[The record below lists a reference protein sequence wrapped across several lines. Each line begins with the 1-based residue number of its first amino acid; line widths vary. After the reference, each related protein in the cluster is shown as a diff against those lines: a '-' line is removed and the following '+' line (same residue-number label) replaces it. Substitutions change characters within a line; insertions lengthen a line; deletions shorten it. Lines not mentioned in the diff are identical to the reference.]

1 MGNRKT
7 KFSQVLTNNNSRFI
21 IKTIE
26 QKKQENK
33 NNRTKKENKIMVNT
47 IQFNATRFNTK
58 DDNNLLELTDNTIIL
73 CANINIMISL
83 ADEILNTINGKAEY
97 NDYWCDKSD
106 IGKATAPIR
115 FGLLTLINVNN
126 QKITLSIE
134 PSIIYKAKS
143 IDDIWFI
150 DYIDKDLTYKESI
163 YPMTIFKGSKDVW
176 DSGLDEVY
184 KMVIGCRYGCY
195 DGKWVK
201 NDTESK

>member
-7 KFSQVLTNNNSRFI
+7 KFPQVLTNNNSRFI

-26 QKKQENK
+26 QKKQSNK
-33 NNRTKKENKIMVNT
+33 KKENKIMVNA
-47 IQFNATRFNTK
+47 IQFNSTRFNTK

-97 NDYWCDKSD
+97 NDYWCDESD
-106 IGKATAPIR
+106 IGKATASIR

-150 DYIDKDLTYKESI
+150 DYIGKNLTYKESI

-184 KMVIGCRYGCY
+184 KMVASGRYGCY
-195 DGKWVK
+195 DGRVW
-201 NDTESK
+201 NDTKSM

>member
-1 MGNRKT
+1 
-7 KFSQVLTNNNSRFI
+7 
-21 IKTIE
+21 
-26 QKKQENK
+26 
-33 NNRTKKENKIMVNT
+33 MVNT

-97 NDYWCDKSD
+97 NDYWCDESD
-106 IGKATAPIR
+106 IGKATSPIR

-150 DYIDKDLTYKESI
+150 DYIGKDLTYKESI
-163 YPMTIFKGSKDVW
+163 I
-176 DSGLDEVY
+176 L
-184 KMVIGCRYGCY
+184 
-195 DGKWVK
+195 
-201 NDTESK
+201 

>member
-1 MGNRKT
+1 
-7 KFSQVLTNNNSRFI
+7 
-21 IKTIE
+21 
-26 QKKQENK
+26 
-33 NNRTKKENKIMVNT
+33 MVNA

-97 NDYWCDKSD
+97 NDYWCDESD
-106 IGKATAPIR
+106 IGKATALIR

-150 DYIDKDLTYKESI
+150 DYIGKNLTYKESI

-184 KMVIGCRYGCY
+184 KTNQSYFVQP
-195 DGKWVK
+195 VF
-201 NDTESK
+201 EFQF